1 MKKIKFLPILM
12 AMFLGLSFGLVSC
25 GDDDDNN
32 EGGEGNNT
40 TVVEKDVISKGRD
53 FYGNLVKAGS
63 GDVAATA
70 NVILGASEYSK
81 NKSNSEWT
89 TNFLAGV
96 VMAKYGVTEETEAKS
111 EENLAKVAELKALL
125 EDGSL
130 LTTEGVANALVNL
143 ASFIS
148 KN

>member
-40 TVVEKDVISKGRD
+40 TVIEKDVITKGRD

-111 EENLAKVAELKALL
+111 EENLAKVAELKVLL

>member
-63 GDVAATA
+63 GDAVAIASVVT
-70 NVILGASEYSK
+70 GAAEYTT
-81 NKSNSEWT
+81 NKSNTEWT

-111 EENLAKVAELKALL
+111 EENLKKVAELKNLLDNGITAANVADALT
-125 EDGSL
+125 S
-130 LTTEGVANALVNL
+130 L

-148 KN
+148 SK

>member
-32 EGGEGNNT
+32 GNTENNSY
-40 TVVEKDVISKGRD
+40 VESDVIAKGRD
-53 FYGNLVKAGS
+53 FYANLVKAGS
-63 GDVAATA
+63 GDAVAIASVVT
-70 NVILGASEYSK
+70 GAAEYTTNK
-81 NKSNSEWT
+81 NNKEWT

-96 VMAKYGVTEETEAKS
+96 VMQKYGVSSETEAKS
-111 EENLAKVAELKALL
+111 TENLAKVAELKTMLDNGITA
-125 EDGSL
+125 EN
-130 LTTEGVANALVNL
+130 VATVLVNL
-143 ASFIS
+143 ANFIS